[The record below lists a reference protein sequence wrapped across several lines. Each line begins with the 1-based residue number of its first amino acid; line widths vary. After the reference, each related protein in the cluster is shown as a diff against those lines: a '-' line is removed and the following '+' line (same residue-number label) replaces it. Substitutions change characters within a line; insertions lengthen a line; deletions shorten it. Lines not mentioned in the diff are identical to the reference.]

1 MAKLI
6 MAGEFA
12 TAGEK
17 AAAEVLKGLPHDWII
32 ISNKVLPQSGGY
44 TSYEMD
50 FVIIADHWVFMLDEK
65 SWRGEIRGNDQYWYR
80 NGAGAEPS
88 PLAKAD
94 RVAKV
99 LAGWLRNAVREMG
112 DERFVRGG
120 VLLSLS
126 ERLPLLTN
134 EPRAQTG
141 VFLLKEVCKRLV
153 RLDQDAGTLR
163 VQDNRQ
169 QLADALLG
177 LSAIPT
183 MPKNIGEYTIK
194 ELLFTRPGTRA
205 YSATLDWGT
214 PKPFTLMAYDL
225 GTQAADQQ
233 AAAEFYQREY
243 VALEQLAGT
252 GVAPQVKPPFP
263 WSDSNTVIPIEPL
276 PGKSLAELASPAAQ
290 DDLAE
295 ELRIVAAAFTALDTV
310 HKAGVI
316 HRALGPDTVYV
327 QKGPEKSDKI
337 KVGFNNFYAARASE
351 QSIAVTL
358 NELAIEDPYAA
369 PELALGYEFATK
381 ASDTYS
387 LALIFLERL
396 AGQSIADLREPGVD
410 GALGPITVPPFTAR
424 WTALSDRDANDLK
437 YVFEGIINA
446 PSAEKRWSAKEA
458 SELLSGLSKNLRAEQ
473 TSAEPVVLDGR
484 YQVRAVLGKGSFAIT
499 YLARDLKAGEPDQEQ
514 SLDLV
519 AVKQF
524 RHATALEQIQQE
536 WKTLKQL
543 KSDRFPSIYGFD
555 PDHEAQV
562 ILEYIPGETLEQLK
576 PRLPWDLER
585 WRAFTFD
592 LLDALKYLEERN
604 LLHRDIKPANIIL
617 RSDNGR
623 PVLIDCGLSQRGNVA
638 GRPAGSPRYMPP
650 EAANAE
656 QPPSSTDRYAL
667 AVVLYLALTSKYPDQ
682 TSDGDAL
689 AILQSMGRTSED
701 LAVIQ
706 RILTV
711 LRAAMSREPA
721 LRPTSAL
728 AFERTL
734 IEGMRTASVVGEES
748 TPDLAELVNPWVDS
762 IRSLYRNS
770 ANGNANNRG
779 LDTDFVRQTYV
790 PTALD
795 TVLLPNIF
803 ANRPKAVFLSGNP
816 GDGKTA
822 FLGQVRQHLESQ
834 GAACRVDDPSGWE
847 FILDGHTYRCCY
859 DASEASGSASADEQL
874 AAKLIGL
881 EGAAAPETALTV
893 LVAINDGRL
902 ADFFD
907 RERQR
912 FTWLAT
918 RIRVIQRS
926 PQKTEEQVWLVDLK
940 HRAFVR
946 DRKPGVHEPSV
957 ALQVLNSLISAD
969 HWAVC
974 DGCAARTVCPI
985 MANATALRKPATAQ
999 RLEHLLLLTHLR
1011 RQRHITMRDLRSTFA
1026 YLLTSDTSCADIH
1039 EQRKTNSVARSL
1051 DYWRATFHTSVGQD
1065 DLTYD
1070 LAQLDPARETRPNL
1084 DRFLY
1089 YHRQSEDMD
1098 QRRALF
1104 AEGTDLAPQMYAS
1117 EREWIADVKRRLYF
1131 EGADGAL
1138 APLGV
1143 AETSNLLAYRYAGA
1157 FLEALYSLTN
1167 DPSKAI
1173 ALKRRIARGI
1183 LRSDGINVEPGKN
1196 HLGLMVSAS
1205 EAEGIIIL
1213 KEFDLSEFK
1222 VEVEAP
1228 TTGDMVEDIPEVLKF
1243 KSLNG
1248 AAGPALKLSLDHFE
1262 LLMRLADGL
1271 QPDAPELRPLLE
1283 DLIPFKNAL
1292 LLEGTTDLT
1301 VIEDNGHVH
1310 HITQK
1315 NGKIVLEA
1323 AQA

>member
-1 MAKLI
+1 
-6 MAGEFA
+6 
-12 TAGEK
+12 
-17 AAAEVLKGLPHDWII
+17 
-32 ISNKVLPQSGGY
+32 VLPQSGGY

-50 FVIIADHWVFMLDEK
+50 FVIIADRWVFMLDEK
-65 SWRGEIRGNDQYWYR
+65 SWRGEIRGNDQFWYR

-88 PLAKAD
+88 PLGKAD

-120 VLLSLS
+120 ALLSLADH
-126 ERLPLLTN
+126 LPLLSN

-141 VFLLKEVCKRLV
+141 IFLLKDVLKRLV
-153 RLDQDAGTLR
+153 RLDQDGGTLR

-169 QLADALLG
+169 HLANALLG
-177 LSAIPT
+177 LSAIPA
-183 MPKNIGEYTIK
+183 MPKKIGDYTIK
-194 ELLFTRPGTRA
+194 ELLFTRPSTRA
-205 YSATLDWGT
+205 YAATLNWGT
-214 PKPFTLMAYDL
+214 PKPYTLMAYDL
-225 GTQAADQQ
+225 GAQAADQQ
-233 AAAEFYQREY
+233 AAAGFYQREY
-243 VALEQLAGT
+243 VALEQLAGS

-263 WSDSNTVIPIEPL
+263 WSDFTVIPIEPL
-276 PGKSLAELASPAAQ
+276 PGKSLAEMASPAAQ

-295 ELRIVAAAFTALDTV
+295 ELRIAAAAFTALDTV

-327 QKGPEKSDKI
+327 QRSAEKSDRI

-381 ASDTYS
+381 ESDTYS

-396 AGQSIADLREPGVD
+396 TGQSIGDLRAPGVD
-410 GALGPITVPPFTAR
+410 GALGLIAVPPFAAR
-424 WTALSDRDANDLK
+424 WTALNDGDANDLND
-437 YVFEGIINA
+437 VFGGIIGA
-446 PSAEKRWSAKEA
+446 SSPEKRWPAKEA
-458 SELLSGLSKNLRAEQ
+458 AELLSGLGKSLRAEQ
-473 TSAEPVVLDGR
+473 ASVEPVVLDGR
-484 YQVRAVLGKGSFAIT
+484 YEIRGTLGRGSFAIT

-514 SLDLV
+514 SVDLV

-543 KSDRFPSIYGFD
+543 KSDQFPSIYGFD
-555 PDHEAQV
+555 PDREAHV
-562 ILEYIPGETLEQLK
+562 ILEYIPGDTLEQLK
-576 PRLPWDLER
+576 PELPWDLER
-585 WRAFTFD
+585 WRAFAFD
-592 LLDALKYLEERN
+592 LLDALKYLEDRN

-623 PVLIDCGLSQRGNVA
+623 PVLIDCGLSQRGDVA

-650 EAANAE
+650 EAASAE

-667 AVVLYLALTSKYPDQ
+667 AVVLYLTLTGTYPDQ

-689 AILQSMGRTSED
+689 VTLQSMGRTSED
-701 LAVIQ
+701 LAVVQ

-711 LRAAMSREPA
+711 LRAAMSKEPA
-721 LRPTSAL
+721 QRPTSAA
-728 AFERTL
+728 AFARDL
-734 IEGMRTASVVGEES
+734 IERMQTASVVEAERA
-748 TPDLAELVNPWVDS
+748 PDLAELANPWVDD

-770 ANGNANNRG
+770 VIGNANNRG
-779 LDTDFVRQTYV
+779 LDTDFVRETYV

-795 TVLLPNIF
+795 DVLLPSIVRD
-803 ANRPKAVFLSGNP
+803 RPKAVFLSGNP

-822 FLGQVRQHLESQ
+822 FLGQVRQYLDGQ
-834 GAACRVDDPSGWE
+834 GATCKMDDPSGWE
-847 FILDGHTYRCCY
+847 FTLSGHIYRCCY
-859 DASEASGSASADEQL
+859 DASEANGSASADEQL
-874 AAKLIGL
+874 VAKLAGL
-881 EGAAAPETALTV
+881 EGSTAPEASLTV
-893 LVAINDGRL
+893 LIAINDGRL

-907 RERQR
+907 RERLR

-918 RIRVIQRS
+918 RIRVIQRA
-926 PQKTEEQVWLVDLK
+926 PQKIEEQVWLVDLK
-940 HRAFVR
+940 RRAFVQ
-946 DRKPGVHEPSV
+946 DGAPHGDKPSV
-957 ALQVLNSLISAD
+957 AMKVLNSLISAE
-969 HWAVC
+969 HWRVC
-974 DGCAARTVCPI
+974 EGCAARTACPI
-985 MANATALRKPATAQ
+985 MANAAALRKPTTAL

-1011 RQRHITMRDLRSTFA
+1011 QQRHITMRDLRSAFA
-1026 YLLTSDTSCADIH
+1026 YLLTSDTSCAEIH
-1039 EQRKTNSVARSL
+1039 AQRKNGSIARAL
-1051 DYWRATFHTSVGQD
+1051 DYWRATFRAPVGQD

-1070 LAQLDPARETRPNL
+1070 LAQLDPAQETHPNL

-1104 AEGTDLAPQMYAS
+1104 AEGTDLAPQMYAN

-1131 EGADGAL
+1131 EGADEAL
-1138 APLGV
+1138 APLGI
-1143 AETSNLLAYRYAGA
+1143 ATKANLLAYRYAA
-1157 FLEALYSLTN
+1157 YFFEAPHNLT
-1167 DPSKAI
+1167 STVK
-1173 ALKRRIARGI
+1173 LKQRIARGI
-1183 LRSDGINVEPGKN
+1183 LRSDGINVEPGDN
-1196 HLGLMVSAS
+1196 HLGLKVSAS
-1205 EAEGIIIL
+1205 ETEGIIIL
-1213 KEFDLSEFK
+1213 KEFDLGEFK
-1222 VEVEAP
+1222 VEIEAP
-1228 TTGDMVEDIPEVLKF
+1228 AAGERVERIPETLRF
-1243 KSLNG
+1243 KRRNDVAS
-1248 AAGPALKLSLDHFE
+1248 GPALQLTLDHFE

-1315 NGKIVLEA
+1315 NGKIVLEGV
-1323 AQA
+1323 QA